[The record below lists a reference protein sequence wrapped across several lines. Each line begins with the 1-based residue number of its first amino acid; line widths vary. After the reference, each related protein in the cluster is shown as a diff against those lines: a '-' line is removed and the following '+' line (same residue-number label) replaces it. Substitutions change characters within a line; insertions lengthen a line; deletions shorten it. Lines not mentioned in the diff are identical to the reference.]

1 MTWSIIARDERTDRI
16 AIAVATRF
24 FAAGALVTH
33 IKTGAGAVVSQA
45 FINPYFGSK
54 GLALLDTGMSAEDV
68 VAELIAADEGRHHRQ
83 LHVMDRHGRFAAYT
97 GAACIDWRGAVPSAR
112 GFFPCAAVHA
122 PR

>member
-1 MTWSIIARDERTDRI
+1 MTWSIIARDERTGRI

-33 IKTGAGAVVSQA
+33 IKTGA

-83 LHVMDRHGRFAAYT
+83 LHVMDRPPILR
-97 GAACIDWRGAVPSAR
+97 
-112 GFFPCAAVHA
+112 
-122 PR
+122 

>member
-1 MTWSIIARDERTDRI
+1 MTWSIIARDERTGRI

-24 FAAGALVTH
+24 FAAGALVTY

-68 VAELIAADEGRHHRQ
+68 VAELIASDEGRH
-83 LHVMDRHGRFAAYT
+83 LSFPKIM
-97 GAACIDWRGAVPSAR
+97 SAR
-112 GFFPCAAVHA
+112 SDDAIRARLV
-122 PR
+122 